1 MWIQDRPLPPN
12 SAPDVAHDT
21 KGDAMARA
29 HPERAD
35 GTSAIPLSGEGPAER
50 DDRRACHR
58 LAFLTEVS
66 TLLGQ
71 SLDVHET
78 LQQLADLAVPW
89 LADWCTIDLLDGGDL
104 RLTAAAHADP
114 DWTATV
120 WRLQDHYGSHDR
132 HGPAEAVRT
141 GQPELLE
148 DVTDELLVFL
158 ASNDEHLEL
167 MRALRPVSAVAVP
180 LLAESR
186 PLGVIT
192 LVWSHPEGRYAS
204 EDLPLLQDVANRAAV
219 SVDNASRYAERD
231 RTARLLQQALAPP
244 TSPEPAGLDV
254 AVQPHP
260 ADSIGGDFH
269 DVVNTP
275 QGYLVVLGDV
285 GGTGTEAVSLS
296 SVACHT
302 ARAAAIQHADPA
314 YVLRMLNE
322 ALVRAGP
329 HESVCAAT
337 CAHLHIDA
345 QGATLTMASDGHPPL
360 LVRRGDGSVHR
371 IEADSPAGGS
381 RDDPAPTL
389 ATLDPGDLL
398 LGHTGGASELRR
410 DGEPGAPDGIAA
422 ALRHT
427 AGLEAEATLA
437 EVRARADSGDP
448 SKCDDTTLLAVRLRP
463 EA

>member
-1 MWIQDRPLPPN
+1 
-12 SAPDVAHDT
+12 
-21 KGDAMARA
+21 MARA

-35 GTSAIPLSGEGPAER
+35 GASATLLSGEGPAEQG
-50 DDRRACHR
+50 DQRACHR
-58 LAFLTEVS
+58 LAFLAEVS

-89 LADWCTIDLLDGGDL
+89 LADWCTIDLLDRGDL
-104 RLTAAAHADP
+104 RLAAAAHADP

-120 WRLQDHYGSHDR
+120 WRLRDHYGSNDR
-132 HGPAEAVRT
+132 HGPAEAVRA

-148 DVTDELLVFL
+148 HVTDELLVFL
-158 ASNDEHLEL
+158 AANDEHLEL
-167 MRALRPVSAVAVP
+167 LRALRPVSAVAVP
-180 LLAESR
+180 LLAGSR
-186 PLGVIT
+186 PLGAIT
-192 LVWSHPEGRYAS
+192 LARSHPGGRYVRD
-204 EDLPLLQDVANRAAV
+204 DLSLLQDVANRAAF
-219 SVDNASRYAERD
+219 SVDNAARYAERD
-231 RTARLLQQALAPP
+231 RTARLLQRALAPP
-244 TSPEPAGLDV
+244 TWPEPAGLDV
-254 AVQPHP
+254 AVRPDP
-260 ADSIGGDFH
+260 IDSIGGDFH
-269 DVVNTP
+269 DIVDTP

-302 ARAAAIQHADPA
+302 ARAAAIQHGDPA

-322 ALVRAGP
+322 ALVRADP

-337 CAHLHIDA
+337 CAHLHIGA
-345 QGATLTMASDGHPPL
+345 HGATLTMASDGHPPL

-371 IEADSPAGGS
+371 IEPDSLADGS

-410 DGEPGAPDGIAA
+410 DGEPGAAGGIAA

-427 AGLEAEATLA
+427 AGLDAEATLA
-437 EVRARADSGDP
+437 EVRARAADGNP
-448 SKCDDTTLLAVRLRP
+448 SQLGDTTLLAVRLRP